1 MMMTNEEKEAEQPEP
16 VISNEQLLQMTERL
30 LSSGLNLLNEED
42 PQRQRAMAMEE
53 GWQKTH
59 QQIKEN
65 ARQAQIARQKSLE
78 NLVSFLNAFPEAAE
92 SLRDQILQLG
102 VDPDTIK
109 PEASEEE

>member
-1 MMMTNEEKEAEQPEP
+1 MMTNNEKEAEPEP
-16 VISNEQLLQMTERL
+16 VISNEQLLEMTERL

-42 PQRQRAMAMEE
+42 PQRQRAMALEE
-53 GWQKTH
+53 AWQKTH

-65 ARQAQIARQKSLE
+65 ARQAQVARQKSLE
-78 NLVSFLNAFPEAAE
+78 NLVGFLNTFPEAAE

-102 VDPDTIK
+102 VDPDELK

>member
-1 MMMTNEEKEAEQPEP
+1 MMTNNEKEAEPEP
-16 VISNEQLLQMTERL
+16 VISNEQLLEMTERL

-42 PQRQRAMAMEE
+42 PQRQRAMALEE
-53 GWQKTH
+53 AWQKTH

-65 ARQAQIARQKSLE
+65 ARQAQVARQKSLE
-78 NLVSFLNAFPEAAE
+78 NLVGFLNIFPEAAE

-102 VDPDTIK
+102 VDPDELK

>member
-1 MMMTNEEKEAEQPEP
+1 MMTNDEKEAEPEP

-53 GWQKTH
+53 AWQKTH

-65 ARQAQIARQKSLE
+65 ARQAQVARQKSLE
-78 NLVSFLNAFPEAAE
+78 NLVAFLNTFPEAAE

-102 VDPDTIK
+102 VDPDELK
-109 PEASEEE
+109 PEAAEEE